1 MESEKFWGRAVAG
14 IAIGLGVCVAGL
26 SLSHALFE
34 VRAGQRVVTVR
45 GLAEREVDADLAI
58 WPLTFEVST
67 NDLADLQ
74 RQVESKR
81 AAIRAFLAAAGFAE
95 SEISQSAPRIRDT
108 QTEFYGQQ
116 GGPKFRFIA
125 QTTLTVRTGNV
136 QLVKTTMERAGD
148 LVGQGVMLRGEE
160 YGRATEFLFTGLND
174 IKPAMIEEATK
185 NARMA
190 AEKFALDSGS
200 KVGKIR
206 SASQGLFTITDRDMN
221 SPDRKNVRVVTSVE
235 YYLSD

>member
-14 IAIGLGVCVAGL
+14 IAIGLGVAVAGM
-26 SLSHALFE
+26 SVSHAIFE

-74 RQVESKR
+74 RQIEAKR
-81 AAIRAFLAAAGFAE
+81 AAIRAFIAAAGFE
-95 SEISQSAPRIRDT
+95 EGEISQSAPRIRDT
-108 QTEFYGQQ
+108 QTEYYGQQ

-125 QTTLTVRTGNV
+125 NATLTVRTPKV
-136 QLVKTTMERAGD
+136 QLVKTTMEKAGE
-148 LVGQGVMLRGEE
+148 LVGQGVLLRGED
-160 YGRATEFLFTGLND
+160 YGRSTEFLFTGLND

-235 YYLSD
+235 YYLND